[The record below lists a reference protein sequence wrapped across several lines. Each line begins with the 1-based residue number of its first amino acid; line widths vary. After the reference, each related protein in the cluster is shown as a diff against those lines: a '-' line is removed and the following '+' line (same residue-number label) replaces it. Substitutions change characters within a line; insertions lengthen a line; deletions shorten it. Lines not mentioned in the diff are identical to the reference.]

1 MNIIK
6 NSLTGLARGTY
17 HLARGTYLLARGTY
31 LLARGT
37 YRLALI
43 ASLSMVAVGCAE
55 DEGMVFSDIARI
67 QMGSADDYTF
77 SFVWSSADVQRQ
89 TIYLPISVIGGPTDG
104 DRHVEVEQVEE
115 YDVVYTKDRLN
126 YVVDSTLTP
135 RTDQAVAGTHYV
147 TFNSSEYASLLTV
160 PAGRVQS
167 SIGIILLRHPSLA
180 TQKVRLRVRLKSNAD
195 FGPGE
200 HKYQER
206 TIVISDM
213 LERPSAWTTESWNTL
228 YRSFGDY
235 SRTKH
240 LFMMQV
246 VGDKVDDAWFARAQ
260 DASFRN
266 YWKMKFVEALALYNA
281 DPANIAA
288 GLAPMRV
295 DEADPNSALIS
306 FPSELN

>member
-6 NSLTGLARGTY
+6 NSLTG
-17 HLARGTYLLARGTY
+17 LARGTY

-147 TFNSSEYASLLTV
+147 AFNSSEYASLL
-160 PAGRVQS
+160 
-167 SIGIILLRHPSLA
+167 ILLRHPSLA

-295 DEADPNSALIS
+295 DETDPNSALIS